1 MAILLSKFSVSCGRK
16 DLRNC
21 PNPDHVQRATGKA
34 AGIASF
40 VDLDA
45 AAGQW
50 FTLNK

>member
-21 PNPDHVQRATGKA
+21 PNSDHVLRATETV

-40 VDLDA
+40 ADLDA

-50 FTLNK
+50 FTVSK